1 MNAPDP
7 INRYSRTVQLMLKPL
22 PVLPSM
28 LRQRRICR
36 VELHKLTNEIGQ
48 RYAREQ
54 AAGAER

>member
-7 INRYSRTVQLMLKPL
+7 INRYSRAVQRAPL

-36 VELHKLTNEIGQ
+36 IQLRHLTNSVGQ
-48 RYAREQ
+48 RYARE
-54 AAGAER
+54 ATPGSER

>member
-7 INRYSRTVQLMLKPL
+7 INRYTRAVQLALQPL

-36 VELHKLTNEIGQ
+36 IQLRHLTNEINRRQ
-48 RYAREQ
+48 
-54 AAGAER
+54 ERS